1 MYLLIFVNFVNFLR
15 FLLPFPKPVRPADF
29 FRTGYLEIDRS
40 DGSLRTGSQ
49 LIASELN
56 VTCAV
61 LNGAWLVVWNIWII
75 FPYIG
80 NNDKYM
86 DKYYWDYYWDYY
98 YWFPLDILPSVH

>member
-1 MYLLIFVNFVNFLR
+1 MYFNVFIDNFVNFLM
-15 FLLPFPKPVRPADF
+15 FLLPFPKLVRPADF
-29 FRTGYLEIDRS
+29 FGTGYLEIDRS

-75 FPYIG
+75 FPYELWSILMV
-80 NNDKYM
+80 NN
-86 DKYYWDYYWDYY
+86 
-98 YWFPLDILPSVH
+98 H